1 MKNIVALIGALAV
14 GIFAIG
20 IFYWL
25 MGQIFWI
32 AFQITKLIVA
42 MVIAVPIFFY
52 IRRKLLR

>member
-1 MKNIVALIGALAV
+1 LAV